1 MRHGIG
7 SSLEHTKQNRHEL
20 VKNESSS
27 QAKVE
32 SDSNNN
38 NNRRTK
44 WINYLQWADWVLVNM
59 IHKYA
64 LKKSQLSTQSQS
76 ELTLNRRLGSNASS
90 LPKSFVS
97 ATLSDAQLWRVAVTV
112 VAVAVA
118 AVLLLL
124 VVVAVAVTS
133 VRGMS
138 SHGTVWHR

>member
-7 SSLEHTKQNRHEL
+7 SSLEHTKQNKHEL

-38 NNRRTK
+38 NNNRTN
-44 WINYLQWADWVLVNM
+44 WINDLQWADWVLVNRVNM
-59 IHKYA
+59 NHKYA
-64 LKKSQLSTQSQS
+64 LEKSQLSTQSQS

-90 LPKSFVS
+90 LPKSFVL
-97 ATLSDAQLWRVAVTV
+97 ATLSDSQLWRVAVTV

-118 AVLLLL
+118 VLFLL

-138 SHGTVWHR
+138 SHGTV